1 MDHGMT
7 PQRDRRHSDRGAKYS
22 GLVSVVTASH
32 NSAASLERCVRSV
45 AAQNCAPL
53 QHIVVDDGSNDRT
66 LELLAELEREIPF
79 LTVIGQPNRG
89 AGPARNVGIEAAEG
103 RYIAFLDSDDA
114 WLENKLESQ
123 IAFMEEQGGAF
134 TYGDYAIV
142 NGDNGEPVGRYVTPA
157 KLSYDQ
163 LLTRCPIGC
172 STAAYN
178 QDAIGKRYMP
188 AIRRGQDWA
197 LWLALTRGGV
207 EAEKYPGCE
216 VIYYRR
222 KGSLSRRKFIKA
234 LDMYRIYRAEERI
247 NRFGSAYLLARFA
260 VNVMARKM

>member
-1 MDHGMT
+1 MT
-7 PQRDRRHSDRGAKYS
+7 RNATGTGHYSGAKYD

-32 NSAASLERCVRSV
+32 NSATSVERCVRSV
-45 AAQNCAPL
+45 AAQSCAPL
-53 QHIVVDDGSNDRT
+53 QHIVVDDGSSDAT

-79 LTVIGQPNRG
+79 LTVIRQPNRG
-89 AGPARNVGIEAAEG
+89 AGPARNAGIEAAQG

-114 WLENKLESQ
+114 WLETKLANQ
-123 IAFMEEQGGAF
+123 IACMEVEGGVF

-142 NGDNGEPVGRYVTPA
+142 NGDNGKPIGRFVTPE
-157 KLSYDQ
+157 KLVYSQ

-172 STAAYN
+172 STVAYN
-178 QDAIGKRYMP
+178 QDVIGKRYMP

-207 EAEKYPGCE
+207 EASKYPGCN

-222 KGSLSRRKFIKA
+222 KGSLSGRKLVKA

-247 NRFGSAYLLARFA
+247 NRFSSAYLLARFA
-260 VNVMARKM
+260 VNIMARKM